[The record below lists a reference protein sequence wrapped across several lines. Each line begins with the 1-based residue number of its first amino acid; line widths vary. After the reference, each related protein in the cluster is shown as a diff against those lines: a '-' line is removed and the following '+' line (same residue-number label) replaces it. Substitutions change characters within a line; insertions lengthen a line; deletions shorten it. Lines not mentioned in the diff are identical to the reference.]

1 MRGLLVKDLRQIL
14 QQKKFLVIM
23 LLLAFFLN
31 MNTDGSF
38 VFGYLTFVGA
48 FLVLNTLSYD
58 EYDNTLPFIFT
69 LPVERKT
76 YAIEKYVFGLLV
88 CGTGWLVGLVVAL
101 VQSLFTTGVS
111 VREILIVCPIF
122 IPLFMLML
130 SVMIPFPLIFGREK
144 GTIVMMVV
152 MSACIAI
159 VYLCDRFLGTRGMS
173 LGQLLDSLSGMK
185 LGMLELLA
193 FGVALLVFGIS
204 CSASV
209 AAMKNK
215 EL

>member
-76 YAIEKYVFGLLV
+76 YAIEKY
-88 CGTGWLVGLVVAL
+88 
-101 VQSLFTTGVS
+101 
-111 VREILIVCPIF
+111 EI
-122 IPLFMLML
+122 
-130 SVMIPFPLIFGREK
+130 GRAH
-144 GTIVMMVV
+144 V
-152 MSACIAI
+152 
-159 VYLCDRFLGTRGMS
+159 
-173 LGQLLDSLSGMK
+173 
-185 LGMLELLA
+185 
-193 FGVALLVFGIS
+193 
-204 CSASV
+204 
-209 AAMKNK
+209 
-215 EL
+215 

>member
-1 MRGLLVKDLRQIL
+1 M
-14 QQKKFLVIM
+14 
-23 LLLAFFLN
+23 
-31 MNTDGSF
+31 
-38 VFGYLTFVGA
+38 
-48 FLVLNTLSYD
+48 
-58 EYDNTLPFIFT
+58 PFIIT
-69 LPVERKT
+69 RQVERKT
-76 YAIEKYVFGLLV
+76 YEIEKYVFGMLV

-185 LGMLELLA
+185 RGMLELLA
-193 FGVALLVFGIS
+193 FGVALLVLCIS

>member
-14 QQKKFLVIM
+14 QQKKFLVII

-88 CGTGWLVGLVVAL
+88 CGTGWLVGLVVAF

-173 LGQLLDSLSGMK
+173 LGQLLDYLSAMK
-185 LGMLELLA
+185 LGMLERLA
-193 FGVALLVFGIS
+193 FGVALRGLGRS